1 MYLLLAAVSGSGGGY
16 DRCGAMLLSYG
27 GGCVWVRRVSGLLT
41 GWVAMWSRVSL
52 SVLFVRPVEGT
63 TG

>member
-27 GGCVWVRRVSGLLT
+27 GGVRVGAAGFWPVDGMGSNVESGIT
-41 GWVAMWSRVSL
+41 FCTVCSAR
-52 SVLFVRPVEGT
+52 
-63 TG
+63 